1 MTFDENVLSYIGGI
15 RNNDL
20 NNILETNDSNDE
32 LQTTRRSSY
41 YDLDNFDKL
50 TRKTNKCFSI
60 LSTNIQSLNS
70 KFSELEAFVDDL
82 SKTNFK
88 FSVICLQETW
98 LTDNDDL
105 CLFSLPG
112 YDCISQGKHCS
123 GKGGLVIYVDN
134 TYISKVK
141 LNINMHESWEGLIVR
156 ITGGGLTK
164 TVTLGNIYRPP
175 RSRNDDLNSFINEFG
190 YIISSLE
197 NNNSH
202 LIFAGDFN
210 INLLKLNENDTYSN
224 FFDTLISHSLYPLIT
239 LPTRFTRT
247 NGTLIDNF
255 FCKLCKSVLES
266 TAGILTKRFS
276 DHQPYFMMLNTNQK
290 TNPPPKF
297 IKKYNT
303 SDEAMLNVRHE
314 IQSEELFNKLDKSCT
329 ADINLNYEMLN
340 DEILRAKHKHM
351 RCKLVKFNKYKHK
364 KSTWI
369 TQGLLKSIRYRDKL
383 YKKLRLS
390 NPNTLHYD
398 TLKFNLKTYNLILSK
413 SIISAKQTY
422 YESRFNRIGND
433 IRRTWKTINEILTK
447 NQTKNKFPT
456 VFNDD
461 GSMIADRVNIAN
473 KFNVFFTNIG
483 EKIAKGI
490 NYDGNK
496 NYDNYLNKEIH
507 SSFTLM
513 NIDEAAINKIINNL
527 PPKSSSGC
535 DGISSKLLKVIAPVI
550 IKPLTL
556 LINQVLNTGTFPDK
570 LKIAKVIPIFKKGD
584 PSLFENYRPIS
595 LLPAISKVLEK
606 IIALQLS
613 SYFET
618 NKLLF
623 DNQYGFR
630 PKHSTEH
637 AALELIDRIINK
649 MDTNEIPLNI
659 FLDLSKAFDTIDHT
673 ILLNKLKYY
682 GLKGPTLNLFQSYLT
697 NRRQYTEIED
707 TTSTILPIQ
716 VGVPQGSILGPIL
729 FIIYVNDLP
738 QCSNK
743 FDFIMY
749 ADDTTLSSTIG
760 SFSDI
765 NSNTNADSLINAEIC
780 KVIEWLKLNKLSLNK
795 TKSKYMTFH
804 MPKKEIPHLALTID
818 GVNIE
823 KVEEFNFLGLTIDT
837 NLKWKKHTDKISNK
851 CSKITGVLNRLKL
864 LFPQEIKCLLY
875 NSLIVPHI
883 NYCITAWGFHRNRI
897 TIIQKK
903 AIRIITASSYIS
915 HTEPLFKQLNLLKV
929 EDILTLHELKFYF
942 KYNQGILPKYL
953 QNWNFIPNS
962 KIHNHNTRKITTLH
976 TLKTKHEFAKKTLK
990 YNLPYTINNTPH
1002 IVKDKVNT
1010 HSFQGFSLYVKQYLI
1025 RKYNTN
1031 CISLNCYICE
1041 QNA

>member
-1 MTFDENVLSYIGGI
+1 MI
-15 RNNDL
+15 
-20 NNILETNDSNDE
+20 
-32 LQTTRRSSY
+32 
-41 YDLDNFDKL
+41 
-50 TRKTNKCFSI
+50 
-60 LSTNIQSLNS
+60 
-70 KFSELEAFVDDL
+70 
-82 SKTNFK
+82 
-88 FSVICLQETW
+88 
-98 LTDNDDL
+98 NDD
-105 CLFSLPG
+105 
-112 YDCISQGKHCS
+112 
-123 GKGGLVIYVDN
+123 
-134 TYISKVK
+134 
-141 LNINMHESWEGLIVR
+141 
-156 ITGGGLTK
+156 
-164 TVTLGNIYRPP
+164 
-175 RSRNDDLNSFINEFG
+175 
-190 YIISSLE
+190 
-197 NNNSH
+197 
-202 LIFAGDFN
+202 
-210 INLLKLNENDTYSN
+210 
-224 FFDTLISHSLYPLIT
+224 
-239 LPTRFTRT
+239 
-247 NGTLIDNF
+247 
-255 FCKLCKSVLES
+255 
-266 TAGILTKRFS
+266 
-276 DHQPYFMMLNTNQK
+276 
-290 TNPPPKF
+290 
-297 IKKYNT
+297 
-303 SDEAMLNVRHE
+303 
-314 IQSEELFNKLDKSCT
+314 
-329 ADINLNYEMLN
+329 
-340 DEILRAKHKHM
+340 ILRAKNKHM
-351 RCKLVKFNKYKHK
+351 PCKLVKFNKYKHK
-364 KSTWI
+364 KSAWI
-369 TQGLLKSIRYRDKL
+369 TLGLLKSIRYRDKL
-383 YKKLRLS
+383 YKQLRLS
-390 NPNTLHYD
+390 NPNSLHYD
-398 TLKFNLKTYNLILSK
+398 TLKLNLKTYNLILRK
-413 SIISAKQTY
+413 SIISAKQMY

-456 VFNDD
+456 VFNDK
-461 GSMIADRVNIAN
+461 GSMITDKVNIAN

-496 NYDNYLNKEIH
+496 TYGHYLNKDIH
-507 SSFTLM
+507 SSFTFM
-513 NIDEAAINKIINNL
+513 NIDEDAINKIIYNL

-535 DGISSKLLKVIAPVI
+535 DGISTKLLKVIAPVI

-595 LLPAISKVLEK
+595 LLPAISKVVEK

-613 SYFET
+613 SYFEK

-637 AALELIDRIINK
+637 AALELIDRITNK

-659 FLDLSKAFDTIDHT
+659 FLDLSKAFDTIDHS

-682 GLKGPTLNLFQSYLT
+682 GLKGSTLNLFQSYLS
-697 NRRQYTEIED
+697 NRKQYTEIED

-749 ADDTTLSSTIG
+749 ADDTTLSSTID
-760 SFSDI
+760 SFCDI
-765 NSNTNADSLINAEIC
+765 NSNASADSLINAEID
-780 KVIEWLKLNKLSLNK
+780 KVIEWLKINKLSLNK
-795 TKSKYMTFH
+795 NKSKYMTFH
-804 MPKKEIPHLALTID
+804 MPKKQIQHLTLKID
-818 GVNIE
+818 GINIE
-823 KVEEFNFLGLTIDT
+823 KVEEFNFLGLTMDT

-897 TIIQKK
+897 TIIKKK

-929 EDILTLHELKFYF
+929 EDILTLQELKFYF

-976 TLKTKHEFAKKTLK
+976 TFKTKHEFAKKTLK

-1031 CISLNCYICE
+1031 CISRNCYICE

>member
-1 MTFDENVLSYIGGI
+1 
-15 RNNDL
+15 
-20 NNILETNDSNDE
+20 
-32 LQTTRRSSY
+32 
-41 YDLDNFDKL
+41 
-50 TRKTNKCFSI
+50 
-60 LSTNIQSLNS
+60 
-70 KFSELEAFVDDL
+70 
-82 SKTNFK
+82 
-88 FSVICLQETW
+88 
-98 LTDNDDL
+98 
-105 CLFSLPG
+105 
-112 YDCISQGKHCS
+112 
-123 GKGGLVIYVDN
+123 
-134 TYISKVK
+134 
-141 LNINMHESWEGLIVR
+141 
-156 ITGGGLTK
+156 
-164 TVTLGNIYRPP
+164 
-175 RSRNDDLNSFINEFG
+175 
-190 YIISSLE
+190 
-197 NNNSH
+197 
-202 LIFAGDFN
+202 
-210 INLLKLNENDTYSN
+210 
-224 FFDTLISHSLYPLIT
+224 
-239 LPTRFTRT
+239 
-247 NGTLIDNF
+247 
-255 FCKLCKSVLES
+255 
-266 TAGILTKRFS
+266 
-276 DHQPYFMMLNTNQK
+276 MMLNTNQK

-398 TLKFNLKTYNLILSK
+398 TLKFNLKTYNLILRK

-584 PSLFENYRPIS
+584 PSLFENDRPIS

-659 FLDLSKAFDTIDHT
+659 FLDLSNAFDTIDHT

-716 VGVPQGSILGPIL
+716 VGVPHGSILGPIL

-883 NYCITAWGFHRNRI
+883 NYCITAWGFYRNRI

-915 HTEPLFKQLNLLKV
+915 HTEPLFKQLNL
-929 EDILTLHELKFYF
+929 
-942 KYNQGILPKYL
+942 
-953 QNWNFIPNS
+953 
-962 KIHNHNTRKITTLH
+962 
-976 TLKTKHEFAKKTLK
+976 
-990 YNLPYTINNTPH
+990 
-1002 IVKDKVNT
+1002 
-1010 HSFQGFSLYVKQYLI
+1010 
-1025 RKYNTN
+1025 
-1031 CISLNCYICE
+1031 
-1041 QNA
+1041 

>member
-1 MTFDENVLSYIGGI
+1 MILWLS
-15 RNNDL
+15 
-20 NNILETNDSNDE
+20 
-32 LQTTRRSSY
+32 
-41 YDLDNFDKL
+41 
-50 TRKTNKCFSI
+50 
-60 LSTNIQSLNS
+60 
-70 KFSELEAFVDDL
+70 
-82 SKTNFK
+82 
-88 FSVICLQETW
+88 
-98 LTDNDDL
+98 
-105 CLFSLPG
+105 
-112 YDCISQGKHCS
+112 
-123 GKGGLVIYVDN
+123 
-134 TYISKVK
+134 
-141 LNINMHESWEGLIVR
+141 
-156 ITGGGLTK
+156 
-164 TVTLGNIYRPP
+164 
-175 RSRNDDLNSFINEFG
+175 
-190 YIISSLE
+190 
-197 NNNSH
+197 
-202 LIFAGDFN
+202 
-210 INLLKLNENDTYSN
+210 
-224 FFDTLISHSLYPLIT
+224 
-239 LPTRFTRT
+239 
-247 NGTLIDNF
+247 
-255 FCKLCKSVLES
+255 
-266 TAGILTKRFS
+266 
-276 DHQPYFMMLNTNQK
+276 
-290 TNPPPKF
+290 
-297 IKKYNT
+297 
-303 SDEAMLNVRHE
+303 
-314 IQSEELFNKLDKSCT
+314 
-329 ADINLNYEMLN
+329 
-340 DEILRAKHKHM
+340 
-351 RCKLVKFNKYKHK
+351 
-364 KSTWI
+364 
-369 TQGLLKSIRYRDKL
+369 
-383 YKKLRLS
+383 
-390 NPNTLHYD
+390 
-398 TLKFNLKTYNLILSK
+398 
-413 SIISAKQTY
+413 
-422 YESRFNRIGND
+422 
-433 IRRTWKTINEILTK
+433 WKTINEILTK

-456 VFNDD
+456 VFNDN
-461 GSMIADRVNIAN
+461 GSMITDKVNIAN

-490 NYDGNK
+490 NYDGNMT
-496 NYDNYLNKEIH
+496 YGHYLNKDIH
-507 SSFTLM
+507 SSFTFM
-513 NIDEAAINKIINNL
+513 NIDEDAINKIIYNL
-527 PPKSSSGC
+527 PPKSSSGR
-535 DGISSKLLKVIAPVI
+535 DGISTKLLKVIAPVI

-595 LLPAISKVLEK
+595 LLPAISKVVEK

-613 SYFET
+613 SYFEK

-637 AALELIDRIINK
+637 AALELIDRITNK

-659 FLDLSKAFDTIDHT
+659 FLDLSKAFDTIDHS

-682 GLKGPTLNLFQSYLT
+682 GLKGSTLNLFQSYLS
-697 NRRQYTEIED
+697 NRKQYTEIED

-749 ADDTTLSSTIG
+749 ADDTTLSSTID
-760 SFSDI
+760 SFCDI
-765 NSNTNADSLINAEIC
+765 NSNASADSLINAEID
-780 KVIEWLKLNKLSLNK
+780 KVIEWLKINKLSLNK
-795 TKSKYMTFH
+795 NKSKYMTFH
-804 MPKKEIPHLALTID
+804 MPKKQIQHLTLKID
-818 GVNIE
+818 GINIE
-823 KVEEFNFLGLTIDT
+823 KVEEFNFLGLTMDT

-929 EDILTLHELKFYF
+929 EDILTLQELKFYF

-976 TLKTKHEFAKKTLK
+976 TFKTKHEFAKKTLK

-1031 CISLNCYICE
+1031 CISRNCYICE

>member
-1 MTFDENVLSYIGGI
+1 M
-15 RNNDL
+15 
-20 NNILETNDSNDE
+20 
-32 LQTTRRSSY
+32 
-41 YDLDNFDKL
+41 
-50 TRKTNKCFSI
+50 
-60 LSTNIQSLNS
+60 
-70 KFSELEAFVDDL
+70 
-82 SKTNFK
+82 
-88 FSVICLQETW
+88 
-98 LTDNDDL
+98 
-105 CLFSLPG
+105 
-112 YDCISQGKHCS
+112 
-123 GKGGLVIYVDN
+123 
-134 TYISKVK
+134 
-141 LNINMHESWEGLIVR
+141 
-156 ITGGGLTK
+156 
-164 TVTLGNIYRPP
+164 
-175 RSRNDDLNSFINEFG
+175 
-190 YIISSLE
+190 
-197 NNNSH
+197 
-202 LIFAGDFN
+202 
-210 INLLKLNENDTYSN
+210 
-224 FFDTLISHSLYPLIT
+224 
-239 LPTRFTRT
+239 
-247 NGTLIDNF
+247 
-255 FCKLCKSVLES
+255 
-266 TAGILTKRFS
+266 
-276 DHQPYFMMLNTNQK
+276 NQK

-314 IQSEELFNKLDKSCT
+314 IQSEELYSKLGKSCT
-329 ADINLNYEMLN
+329 ADIHLNYEMIN
-340 DEILRAKHKHM
+340 DDILRAKNKHM
-351 RCKLVKFNKYKHK
+351 PCKLVKFNKYKHK
-364 KSTWI
+364 KSAWI

-383 YKKLRLS
+383 YKQLRLS
-390 NPNTLHYD
+390 NPNSLDYD
-398 TLKFNLKTYNLILSK
+398 LKTYNLILRK
-413 SIISAKQTY
+413 SIISAKQMY

-456 VFNDD
+456 VFNDN
-461 GSMIADRVNIAN
+461 GSMITDKANIAN
-473 KFNVFFTNIG
+473 KCNVFFTNIG

-496 NYDNYLNKEIH
+496 NYGHYLNKDIH
-507 SSFTLM
+507 SSFTFM
-513 NIDEAAINKIINNL
+513 NIDEEATNKIIYNL

-535 DGISSKLLKVIAPVI
+535 DGISTKLLKVIAPVI

-613 SYFET
+613 SYFEK
-618 NKLLF
+618 NILLF
-623 DNQYGFR
+623 DNQYGLR

-637 AALELIDRIINK
+637 AALELIDRITNK

-659 FLDLSKAFDTIDHT
+659 CLDLSKAFDTFDHS

-682 GLKGPTLNLFQSYLT
+682 GLKGPTLNLFQSYLS
-697 NRRQYTEIED
+697 NRKQYTEIED

-729 FIIYVNDLP
+729 FITYVNDLP

-749 ADDTTLSSTIG
+749 ADDTTLSSTID

-765 NSNTNADSLINAEIC
+765 HSNASADSLINAEIG
-780 KVIEWLKLNKLSLNK
+780 KVIEWLKINKLSLNK
-795 TKSKYMTFH
+795 NKTKYMTFH
-804 MPKKEIPHLALTID
+804 MPKIQIQHLTLKID
-818 GVNIE
+818 GINIE

-837 NLKWKKHTDKISNK
+837 NLKWKKHTDKILNK

-883 NYCITAWGFHRNRI
+883 NYYITAWGFHRNRI

-903 AIRIITASSYIS
+903 AIRLITASSYIS

-929 EDILTLHELKFYF
+929 EDILTLQELKFYF

-976 TLKTKHEFAKKTLK
+976 TFKTKHEFAKKT
-990 YNLPYTINNTPH
+990 T
-1002 IVKDKVNT
+1002 
-1010 HSFQGFSLYVKQYLI
+1010 
-1025 RKYNTN
+1025 
-1031 CISLNCYICE
+1031 
-1041 QNA
+1041 